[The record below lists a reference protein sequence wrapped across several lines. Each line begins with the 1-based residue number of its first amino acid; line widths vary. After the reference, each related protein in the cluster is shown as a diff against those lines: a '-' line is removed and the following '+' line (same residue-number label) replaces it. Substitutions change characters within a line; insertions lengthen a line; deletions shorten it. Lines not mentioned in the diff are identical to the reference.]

1 MSAARQKLQALGTQD
16 EQRSQKLTSQEPGE
30 FNGSSSTH
38 KRVFSWRRRRSEQ
51 QLNIQRRF
59 GFRSC
64 SRSVI
69 SSFDQAASSSSRRR
83 RRMLLSTRRR
93 RVQSK
98 ALPSRRQQQQLG
110 RDKVFFL
117 WIKWVL
123 PQKKVAT
130 AGERRGPNNNKV
142 FRSILDR
149 LSSEKHRQQ
158 RGVERQ

>member
-1 MSAARQKLQALGTQD
+1 MQ
-16 EQRSQKLTSQEPGE
+16 
-30 FNGSSSTH
+30 
-38 KRVFSWRRRRSEQ
+38 
-51 QLNIQRRF
+51 
-59 GFRSC
+59 
-64 SRSVI
+64 
-69 SSFDQAASSSSRRR
+69 
-83 RRMLLSTRRR
+83 LSTRRR

-98 ALPSRRQQQQLG
+98 ALPSKRQQQQLG

-123 PQKKVAT
+123 PQKKAVT
-130 AGERRGPNNNKV
+130 AGERRRPNNNKV